1 MSLDW
6 SLEKVED
13 WDSNCYIKILPGDNV
28 YEHIDVRNS
37 QSWFF
42 EKDEMDKP
50 TSVKKCMNPIT
61 DLLISLTMS
70 LDLGEIKEKNI
81 EEWQF
86 RIWVTEQLQ
95 GSPILVSRWN
105 AEQGIWEDSQITV
118 SDLRN
123 HIGLSTNVADKTRNQ
138 WITKVFKRDYVYRR
152 HFTSR
157 WKEEEK

>member
-1 MSLDW
+1 
-6 SLEKVED
+6 
-13 WDSNCYIKILPGDNV
+13 
-28 YEHIDVRNS
+28 
-37 QSWFF
+37 
-42 EKDEMDKP
+42 
-50 TSVKKCMNPIT
+50 
-61 DLLISLTMS
+61 
-70 LDLGEIKEKNI
+70 
-81 EEWQF
+81 
-86 RIWVTEQLQ
+86 VTEQLQ
-95 GSPILVSRWN
+95 GSPMLVSRWN